1 MSAISVVLSRPRSGI
16 PEPAFRGMAEKIA
29 AAVGEE
35 IPFTVVSHLYDAD
48 PQGPVFQFLREL
60 PGDLLILAP
69 LYPRAAH
76 LVLRANGVDVQ
87 LGGHADR
94 ETAGEPTVA
103 ASGSRIAWYL
113 DYREYWIVDELVEKV
128 SAFLRT
134 RRSATVS
141 AASLG
146 GPTGRPW
153 RSVEEEVRPRWYP
166 VIDPD
171 HCTQCYECLN
181 FCLFGVFDLDASNR
195 IFVAQPEA
203 CRPGCPAC
211 ARVCPEGAI
220 VFPLYTD
227 PIIAGAD
234 GNGKNGAP
242 GLISLSPPGQ
252 RPASPGA
259 DSIKE
264 QAEAE
269 RRRYLADAG
278 SDATNGRSGLPSG
291 PPDAERSSQP
301 PSNTSDMDRWMDE
314 LEHWDP

>member
-29 AAVGEE
+29 AAVGED

-94 ETAGEPTVA
+94 EAAGDPAVA
-103 ASGSRIAWYL
+103 TSGSRIAWYL
-113 DYREYWIVDELVEKV
+113 DYRDYWIVDELVEKV
-128 SAFLRT
+128 CAFLDP
-134 RRSATVS
+134 RRSTTVT
-141 AASLG
+141 AASAG
-146 GPTGRPW
+146 VATGRAW

-181 FCLFGVFDLDASNR
+181 FCLFGVFDLDAASR

-211 ARVCPEGAI
+211 ARVCPQGAI
-220 VFPLYTD
+220 FFPLYTD

-234 GNGKNGAP
+234 GNGKNGAS
-242 GLISLSPPGQ
+242 GLITLSPPVQ
-252 RPASPGA
+252 RPAAPET
-259 DSIKE
+259 DSAKE
-264 QAEAE
+264 RAEAE
-269 RRRYLADAG
+269 RRRYSADAG
-278 SDATNGRSGLPSG
+278 SGETPGRGG
-291 PPDAERSSQP
+291 PPPGPSDAERSSEH

>member
-16 PEPAFRGMAEKIA
+16 PEPAFRSMVEKIA

-35 IPFTVVSHLYDAD
+35 IPFTVVSHLYDAA

-87 LGGHADR
+87 LGGHPDR
-94 ETAGEPTVA
+94 EAAGEPAGGT
-103 ASGSRIAWYL
+103 SGSRIAWYL
-113 DYREYWIVDELVEKV
+113 DYRDYLIVDELAEKV
-128 SAFLRT
+128 RAFLRP
-134 RRSATVS
+134 RRSATVH
-141 AASLG
+141 AAS
-146 GPTGRPW
+146 PTGRAW
-153 RSVEEEVRPRWYP
+153 RFVEEEVRPRWYP

-171 HCTQCYECLN
+171 LCTQCYECVN
-181 FCLFGVFDLDASNR
+181 FCLFGVFDLDAASR

-220 VFPLYTD
+220 VFPLYSD

-234 GNGKNGAP
+234 GNGSHGSP
-242 GLISLSPPGQ
+242 GLISLSPSAQ
-252 RPASPGA
+252 RPAPPEA
-259 DSIKE
+259 DAVKE
-264 QAEAE
+264 RAEAE

-278 SDATNGRSGLPSG
+278 LGEAKGESG
-291 PPDAERSSQP
+291 PSAG
-301 PSNTSDMDRWMDE
+301 PSNTDPSSRRRPSDASDMDRWMDE
-314 LEHWDP
+314 LDTWDP